1 MKITL
6 IKSPTYA
13 DWFEVK
19 RRALVTI
26 GKKPVNLP
34 DDEWKRSIL
43 EARHSP
49 IRYLWFSFL
58 FEGIPSNTSNHLRT
72 HHIGTNQTDEQ
83 FYISSLR
90 NDRQGV
96 IDGDAARRDTPVD
109 MIVDINAEALMIW
122 ANKRLCNQAAE
133 KTRKVVRTMCDL
145 VTQAEPGIWEHV
157 LVPMCVYCGGVC
169 HEMKSCR
176 DKEVSGHGE

>member
-6 IKSPTYA
+6 IKSPTEA
-13 DWFEVK
+13 DWLEVK

-26 GKKPVNLP
+26 GKKPKNPP

-83 FYISSLR
+83 FFISSLR

-145 VTQAEPGIWEHV
+145 VMEAEPGIWEHV
-157 LVPMCVYCGGVC
+157 LVPMCVHCGGVC
-169 HEMKSCR
+169 HEMESCR